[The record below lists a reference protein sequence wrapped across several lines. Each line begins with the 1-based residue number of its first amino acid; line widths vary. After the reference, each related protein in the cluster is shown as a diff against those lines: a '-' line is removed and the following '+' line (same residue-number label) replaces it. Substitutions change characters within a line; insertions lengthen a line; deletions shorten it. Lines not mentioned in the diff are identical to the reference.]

1 MMITTPP
8 DLGSYFSSKQIMRV
22 LLIVL
27 IILNILHPV
36 VELLRGSSVDPILE
50 PTLNPLMDLYTGY
63 CRKSLPTHTI
73 KVAPVKS
80 KDPGVIAECQS
91 GLYRKTIRI
100 DPKFFQVAS
109 EQHKLTVLAH
119 EFSHCFLG
127 LDHVEKEDH
136 YMYPMPSRKI
146 EHMELKW
153 QFGADLLR
161 ECNK

>member
-1 MMITTPP
+1 
-8 DLGSYFSSKQIMRV
+8 MRV
-22 LLIVL
+22 FLIIL
-27 IILNILHPV
+27 IILNILYPV

-50 PTLNPLMDLYTGY
+50 PTLAPLVDLYTGY
-63 CRKSLPTHTI
+63 CHKKLPTHTI
-73 KVAPVKS
+73 KIAPVKS
-80 KDPGVIAECQS
+80 KDPGVIAECHA

-100 DPKFFQVAS
+100 SPDFFKYAS
-109 EQHKLTVLAH
+109 ENHKLTVLAH

-127 LDHVEKEDH
+127 LDHIEKEGH
-136 YMYPMPSRKI
+136 YMYFMPSSKI